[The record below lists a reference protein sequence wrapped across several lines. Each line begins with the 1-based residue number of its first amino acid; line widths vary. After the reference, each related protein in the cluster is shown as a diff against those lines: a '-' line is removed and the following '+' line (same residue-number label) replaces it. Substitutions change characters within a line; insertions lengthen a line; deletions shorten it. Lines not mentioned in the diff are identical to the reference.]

1 MSKQINEVVIPD
13 MIEEEKNHVPPVAR
27 KRKAKSASPDIEYVA
42 RRRCI
47 ERTINNKE
55 VAPITPSTLFIIPKK
70 PFQLEM
76 KIQARQTLSVKDK
89 RYVYY
94 MGPMEFNLN

>member
-13 MIEEEKNHVPPVAR
+13 IIEEEKVHAPSVAR

-42 RRRCI
+42 RRRFI
-47 ERTINNKE
+47 ERTINNE
-55 VAPITPSTLFIIPKK
+55 EFAPITSSTSFIIPKK

-76 KIQARQTLSVKDK
+76 KIQARQTLSVQDK
-89 RYVYY
+89 GYV
-94 MGPMEFNLN
+94 